1 MSSGQNKVG
10 PISISLLTCAA
21 GAVIGAGTAFGA
33 QAQKG
38 EPALTPTS
46 STLII
51 IFLIFII
58 SALVSGSLLL
68 IRRRFGHRLKSQE
81 HLNSSIFSFFTTL
94 YAFFIGFAIV
104 TLWSTFITAKA
115 NVNRE
120 ADALMV
126 AYYTSRSLP
135 NSQDFRQSLKDY
147 VQNVLEDEWPEM
159 KKDSMSQ
166 EAGQRFDDVL
176 AKLVVLTGDADK
188 IGAIY
193 GSLAEAGRQRLS
205 RATTV
210 QSNLYPMVWII
221 LIFGFGTVVFGL
233 YLLNRQQT
241 TVSLI
246 FEFIV
251 IFVVLICLFF
261 IYDID
266 TPFSGFITVQP
277 DAFSTVYQ
285 KMLRFP

>member
-1 MSSGQNKVG
+1 VSSGQNKVG
-10 PISISLLTCAA
+10 PICVSLLTCAVSA
-21 GAVIGAGTAFGA
+21 AVWAGTAFGA

-38 EPALTPTS
+38 EPALTPIS

-51 IFLIFII
+51 IFLIFIS

-68 IRRRFGHRLKSQE
+68 IRRRFGHRLKGQE
-81 HLNSSIFSFFTTL
+81 HLDSSIFSFFTTL

-104 TLWSTFITAKA
+104 TLWSTFLTAKA

-126 AYYTSRSLP
+126 SYYTSRSLP
-135 NSQDFRQSLKDY
+135 NSQDFRRSLKDY
-147 VQNVLEDEWPEM
+147 VRTVLEDEWPQME
-159 KKDSMSQ
+159 KDSMSQ

-176 AKLVVLTGDADK
+176 AKLVGLAGDADK

-193 GSLAEAGRQRLS
+193 GSLAEAGRQRLF

-221 LIFGFGTVVFGL
+221 LIFGFGAVVFGL
-233 YLLNRQQT
+233 SLLNRQLT

-251 IFVVLICLFF
+251 IFVVLVCLFF

-277 DAFSTVYQ
+277 DAFNTVYQ
-285 KMLRFP
+285 KMLKLP